1 MQAPG
6 SPLSWTRGDSRP
18 PRVPPRAARKR
29 KQMTLT
35 SKETAPRKRRLLRKS
50 CPDKGHSSASTPTA
64 ASRRPGLPRPRPG
77 CRVTRLAAKLGGE
90 RGVSAASAHVEPRL
104 SAALS
109 PKPGLR
115 APSQRTGRPGPG
127 GVRSGGPQGRP
138 RPVRSPELAVGP
150 AA

>member
-6 SPLSWTRGDSRP
+6 SPLSWTRRGGSRP

-35 SKETAPRKRRLLRKS
+35 YKETAPRKGRLLRKS

-64 ASRRPGLPRPRPG
+64 DSRRPGLPPRPG

-104 SAALS
+104 TAALS